1 MIYVS
6 HAAYTSKATGNRII
20 VHNSTV
26 NKYGD
31 TKTRE
36 KYGAY
41 ITDADSPTCYPNRY
55 ADARHAS
62 VRVINHAFNNEVGLV
77 TDFSPAPSLMNTPRD
92 YCLNRIF
99 EKAKAID
106 GKEYTK
112 QYKQISYTP

>member
-41 ITDADSPTCYPNRY
+41 ITDADSPTCCPNRY